1 MAAYTSTQSG
11 NFSDPNTWGG
21 GGYPNADGDTVTIA
35 AGHQITYD
43 ITTPLN
49 DGLSTFTIN
58 AGGTLRMNENTQIRL
73 CNGGNFTCNG
83 NFFANTGVKVLLKG
97 TTSPERGFFF
107 NPTDVTT
114 TATGTSGQSTI
125 VVASSANLIEGM
137 RLSGTGIS
145 STARI
150 QSISGTT
157 VTLTENNT
165 GTVSG
170 TITFGNVV
178 EFIGTDGMP
187 TTTINSQINSTNFL
201 QGYINVTD
209 SAQFAVGDWVAFFK
223 NNNVNALE
231 GRNDEGYLIHD
242 ISGNNLYLR
251 EFVGP
256 SATIISSSGNQIV
269 VSNSKIFRTW
279 QALIFGTGANRNVLK
294 ISTIDNTTNTIT
306 FTGSVSGSVVG
317 ETVYTTGPLKNKS
330 AGDRVRKV
338 ATTIATEAAANSLT
352 LTLSSVEG
360 FSVGGYIVVDS
371 LWRSDNAD
379 YTDERPE
386 KRLIKSIDN
395 NTITLDQSLG
405 YIAYAG
411 AFAVNMTRDIK
422 VKSDYE
428 TTLTFTAAQSLTAGD
443 VLTQA
448 YSNARAV
455 VRTSTTSST
464 TVVVHDIDGTFIT
477 GTTNSPIISR
487 NGTPI
492 SPNVTLTGVSIST
505 TNGHCSFNFG
515 RTDKTGNYLSI
526 LRMKDIEVTTFS
538 NVGEVQSA
546 LYIRGGWSNGYNLNG
561 GLEVEGVSYGPPTD
575 NFVYRQA
582 GIYMSRYLNDCNVR
596 CNHLYNAAE
605 GVRFVEGYNIRN
617 GAAFNN
623 YIVRVETRGILW
635 NQMENSDTI
644 GGGCELAYNYIH
656 RSDDIGIGIAALRGL
671 GRGIHHNWVNVA
683 QSRAIDLDLTYS
695 QTILYQNRFQHYFNP
710 IYPIAGQ
717 QHSLI
722 YNEFIDGNNPSD
734 FFIDTGFQRH
744 NQGVVFLTSVVSM
757 EHNYNLEDVTVF
769 IPNGR
774 RTWDANER
782 AWKTAFDDDNGTF
795 DSGLAGVYY
804 IPAGVSI
811 KVKGTIKLDP
821 TFNGTAPKLEVRD
834 CMDRMNASIPANGSF
849 AGEQPFQG
857 SFVSTN
863 FNAANTTT
871 YQSVE
876 VTLDAKPW
884 GRSVTAGIINRS
896 SNASEGWWEKP
907 VEVKYSAFPGG
918 QFLDTGINSFSSVV
932 TSGLTFEDRKF
943 RIGGIVV

>member
-11 NFSDPNTWGG
+11 NFSNVATWGG
-21 GGYPNADGDTVTIA
+21 GGYPNANADTVTIV
-35 AGHQITYD
+35 AGHTVTYD

-49 DGLSTFTIN
+49 EGLSTFTIN
-58 AGGTLRMNENTQIRL
+58 AGGTMRMNANTQIRL
-73 CNGGNFTCNG
+73 GNSGNFTCNG
-83 NFFANTGVKVLLKG
+83 NFFANTGVKILLKG
-97 TTSPERGFFF
+97 TTAAERGFFF

-114 TATGTSGQSTI
+114 TATGTSGQNTI

-209 SAQFAVGDWVAFFK
+209 SAQFATGDWVAFFK
-223 NNNVNALE
+223 NNNVNALQ

-242 ISGNNLYLR
+242 INGNDLYLR

-294 ISTIDNTTNTIT
+294 ISAIDTTTNTIT
-306 FTGSVSGSVVG
+306 FTNSVTGSVVG
-317 ETVYTTGPLKNKS
+317 QTVYTTGPLKIKS
-330 AGDRVRKV
+330 VGDRVRKV
-338 ATTIATEAAANSLT
+338 ATTVATEAAANSLT
-352 LTLSSVEG
+352 LTLSSVQG
-360 FSVGGYIVVDS
+360 FTVGGYIVVDA
-371 LWRSDNAD
+371 LWRSNNAD

-386 KRLIKSIDN
+386 KRLIKEIN
-395 NTITLDQSLG
+395 GNTVTLDQSLG
-405 YIAYAG
+405 YIAYVG

-422 VKSDYE
+422 VKGDYE

-455 VRTSTTSST
+455 VKTSTSSST

-477 GTTNSPIISR
+477 GTTNSPFISR
-487 NGTPI
+487 NGTLI
-492 SPNVTLTGVSIST
+492 SPNVTLTTVSIST
-505 TNGHCSFNFG
+505 TQGHNSFNFG
-515 RTDKTGNYLSI
+515 RTDKTTNYLSI

-538 NVGEVQSA
+538 NVGEAQSA
-546 LYIRGGWSNGYNLNG
+546 LWIRGGWSNGYNLNG

-605 GVRFVEGYNIRN
+605 SFRFNEGYNIRN
-617 GAAFNN
+617 GACLNN
-623 YIVRVETRGILW
+623 YVARVETRGILW
-635 NQMENSDTI
+635 QHMEHSDTI
-644 GGGCELAYNYIH
+644 GGACELAYNYIH
-656 RSDDIGIGIAALRGL
+656 RVDEVGITASFIRAI

-683 QSRAIDLDLTYS
+683 QVRALDLDITYS

-710 IYPIAGQ
+710 MFPIAGQ

-722 YNEFIDGNNPSD
+722 YNEFIDGNNPND
-734 FFIDTGFQRH
+734 FFIDGAFQRH
-744 NQGVVFLTSVVSM
+744 NQGVVFLTSVVSL
-757 EHNYNLEDVTVF
+757 EHNYNIEDVTVF
-769 IPNGR
+769 IPNGKR
-774 RTWDANER
+774 VWDATER
-782 AWKTAFDDDNGTF
+782 AWRTSFDDDNGTF

-834 CMDRMNASIPANGSF
+834 CMDRFNASIPENGAF

-863 FNAANTTT
+863 FNAANITT

-918 QFLDTGINSFSSVV
+918 QFIDTGINSFSSVV
-932 TSGLTFEDRKF
+932 TSGLTFADRKF
-943 RIGGIVV
+943 RIGGITV